1 MIAGIFPA
9 IELNAPPETVRCGRN
24 WKHRGQWL
32 FPAASV
38 FIVHPMT
45 RYVTI
50 RDLTKEQLKSANTGR
65 CYKLRGLQ

>member
-9 IELNAPPETVRCGRN
+9 IELNAPHVTVRCGRN
-24 WKHRGQWL
+24 WNRRGRLQNH
-32 FPAASV
+32 AANV

-45 RYVTI
+45 RYATI
-50 RDLTKEQLKSANTGR
+50 RDLTKERLRSANTGR